1 MKELNNNMKLETPA
15 VATLIGKMMEQ
26 GTTYEDFEK
35 VLAYAISA
43 IVADD
48 AQISMWEAAEKTGI
62 NDICKKYLG
71 DGATAPTKRSGR
83 FTCGQ
88 PSTIYT
94 IPTVRQKVL
103 ELKPSEIK
111 VGDKICVELK
121 GLGTFMATAHKV
133 TANEI
138 LFITDEYIASKPMYG
153 LQEWIETSVYNAF
166 PEELKGRVK
175 NLTVPT
181 VGQVFSWDDE
191 WRRKTFVRDND
202 EQLPL
207 MKERR
212 NRVAYL
218 DNDYEWGWLRN
229 STKREDSSV
238 AFASVS
244 SNGFAYY
251 YGASYSL
258 GVRLEFTLVN
268 KISWIKLH
276 LQQFG

>member
-1 MKELNNNMKLETPA
+1 MKEINNNMKLETPA
-15 VATLIGKMMEQ
+15 VAKLIGKMMEQ

-35 VLAYAISA
+35 VLAYALSA
-43 IVADD
+43 MVADD
-48 AQISMWEAAEKTGI
+48 AQINMWEAAEKTGI
-62 NDICKKYLG
+62 KDICKKYMG
-71 DGATAPTKRSGR
+71 DESAVPTKRSGR
-83 FTCGQ
+83 FPWGQ
-88 PSTIYT
+88 PSTTFT

-175 NLTVPT
+175 NLTIPT
-181 VGQVFSWDDE
+181 VGQVFGWDDE
-191 WRRKTFVRDND
+191 WCRKTFVRDDD

-229 STKREDSSV
+229 STKREISS
-238 AFASVS
+238 AHCARVS
-244 SNGFAYY
+244 YYGTAYY
-251 YGASYSL
+251 AGASDSL
-258 GVRLEFTLVN
+258 GVRLEFTLV
-268 KISWIKLH
+268 K
-276 LQQFG
+276 

>member
-35 VLAYAISA
+35 VLVYALSA
-43 IVADD
+43 MVADN
-48 AQISMWEAAEKTGI
+48 AQISMWKSAEKTGI
-62 NDICKKYLG
+62 KDICKKYLG
-71 DGATAPTKRSGR
+71 DEATA
-83 FTCGQ
+83 
-88 PSTIYT
+88 STIFT
-94 IPTVRQKVL
+94 ISTVRQKVL

-111 VGDKICVELK
+111 VGDKISVELK

-153 LQEWIETSVYNAF
+153 LQEWIETSVYDAF

-175 NLTVPT
+175 NLTIPT
-181 VGQVFSWDDE
+181 VGHVFGWDDK
-191 WRRKTFVRDND
+191 WCRKTFVRDD
-202 EQLPL
+202 TEQLPL

-229 STKREDSSV
+229 STKREISLN
-238 AFASVS
+238 AFAFVDGDGNVCCNCA
-244 SNGFAYY
+244 SN
-251 YGASYSL
+251 SY
-258 GVRLEFTLVN
+258 GVRLEFTLV
-268 KISWIKLH
+268 K
-276 LQQFG
+276 

>member
-1 MKELNNNMKLETPA
+1 MKELNNNMKLEAPA
-15 VATLIGKMMEQ
+15 VVALIDKMMEQ
-26 GTTYEDFEK
+26 GTTYEDFGK

-43 IVADD
+43 VVADD

-62 NDICKKYLG
+62 KDIYKKYIG
-71 DGATAPTKRSGR
+71 DEATAPTKRSGR
-83 FTCGQ
+83 FPWGQ
-88 PSTIYT
+88 PSTTFT

-175 NLTVPT
+175 NLTIPT
-181 VGQVFSWDDE
+181 VGQVFGWDDE
-191 WRRKTFVRDND
+191 WCRKTFVRDDD

-229 STKREDSSV
+229 STKREISS
-238 AFASVS
+238 ASFAVVS
-244 SNGFAYY
+244 GSGRAGY
-251 YGASYSL
+251 YGASNSY
-258 GVRLEFTLVN
+258 GVRLEFTLV
-268 KISWIKLH
+268 K
-276 LQQFG
+276 

>member
-62 NDICKKYLG
+62 KDICKKYI
-71 DGATAPTKRSGR
+71 DNEVTTPTKRSGR

-88 PSTIYT
+88 PSTIFT
-94 IPTVRQKVL
+94 IPTVRPKAF

-121 GLGTFMATAHKV
+121 GLGTFVATAHKV

-153 LQEWIETSVYNAF
+153 LQEWIETSIYNAF
-166 PEELKGRVK
+166 PEELKGRIK
-175 NLTVPT
+175 NLTIPT
-181 VGQVFSWDDE
+181 VGQVYSWDNE
-191 WRRKTFVRDND
+191 WCRKTFVRDDD

-207 MKERR
+207 MKEIR

-218 DNDYEWGWLRN
+218 DNNCEWGWLRN
-229 STKREDSSV
+229 STKREFSS
-238 AFASVS
+238 ASFAVVGARGCAHSCHASNS
-244 SNGFAYY
+244 S
-251 YGASYSL
+251 
-258 GVRLEFTLVN
+258 GVRLEFTLV
-268 KISWIKLH
+268 K
-276 LQQFG
+276 

>member
-15 VATLIGKMMEQ
+15 VAALIVKMIEQ

-43 IVADD
+43 MVADD
-48 AQISMWEAAEKTGI
+48 AQINMLESAEKTGI
-62 NDICKKYLG
+62 KDICKKYMG
-71 DGATAPTKRSGR
+71 DEATAPTKRSGR
-83 FTCGQ
+83 FPWGQ
-88 PSTIYT
+88 LSTIFT

-111 VGDKICVELK
+111 VGDKICLELK
-121 GLGTFMATAHKV
+121 WLGTFMATAHKV

-153 LQEWIETSVYNAF
+153 LQEWIETSVYDAF

-175 NLTVPT
+175 NLTIPT
-181 VGQVFSWDDE
+181 VGQVFGWDDK
-191 WRRKTFVRDND
+191 WCQKTFVRDDD

-218 DNDYEWGWLRN
+218 NNDYEWGWLRN
-229 STKREDSSV
+229 PTKREISSATFADVLLYGFADCSDASDSS
-238 AFASVS
+238 
-244 SNGFAYY
+244 
-251 YGASYSL
+251 
-258 GVRLEFTLVN
+258 GVRLEFTLV
-268 KISWIKLH
+268 K
-276 LQQFG
+276 

>member
-1 MKELNNNMKLETPA
+1 MKELNNNMRLETPA
-15 VATLIGKMMEQ
+15 VAKLIDKMMEQ

-35 VLAYAISA
+35 VLAYALSA
-43 IVADD
+43 MEADD
-48 AQISMWEAAEKTGI
+48 AQISMWEVAEKTGI
-62 NDICKKYLG
+62 KDICKKYM
-71 DGATAPTKRSGR
+71 DNEVTAPTKQRFGR

-88 PSTIYT
+88 PSTIFT

-121 GLGTFMATAHKV
+121 GLGTFMATAHRV

-175 NLTVPT
+175 NLTIPT
-181 VGQVFSWDDE
+181 VGQVFGWDDE
-191 WRRKTFVRDND
+191 WCRKTFVRDDD

-229 STKREDSSV
+229 STKRE
-238 AFASVS
+238 VS
-244 SNGFAYY
+244 SANCALVSSGGSAYY
-251 YGASYSL
+251 YGASNSF
-258 GVRLEFTLVN
+258 GVRLEFTLV
-268 KISWIKLH
+268 K
-276 LQQFG
+276 

>member
-1 MKELNNNMKLETPA
+1 MKELNSNIRLETPA
-15 VATLIGKMMEQ
+15 VAKLINKMMEQ

-35 VLAYAISA
+35 VLAYALSA
-43 IVADD
+43 MAADD

-62 NDICKKYLG
+62 KNICKKYMG
-71 DGATAPTKRSGR
+71 NEAITPTKRSGR
-83 FTCGQ
+83 FTLRQ
-88 PSTIYT
+88 PSTIFT

-111 VGDKICVELK
+111 IGDKICVELK

-138 LFITDEYIASKPMYG
+138 LFITDEYIALRPMYG

-175 NLTVPT
+175 NLTIPT
-181 VGQVFSWDDE
+181 VGQVYSWDNE
-191 WRRKTFVRDND
+191 WCRKAFVRDDD

-207 MKERR
+207 MKEIR

-218 DNDYEWGWLRN
+218 DNNCEWGWLRN
-229 STKREDSSV
+229 STKREFSSDS
-238 AFASVS
+238 FAVVGARSCAHSYHASNS
-244 SNGFAYY
+244 S
-251 YGASYSL
+251 
-258 GVRLEFTLVN
+258 GVRLEFTLV
-268 KISWIKLH
+268 K
-276 LQQFG
+276 